1 MSVIT
6 KIEAQKRND
15 NRVNIYLDGEYFI
28 SIFKE
33 LVFTFSLK
41 KGMEIDRDYLNS
53 LLEDEM
59 YLKAKDKALS
69 ILSRADQSE
78 KKIREKLSTDYTE
91 DVVEKVIEFLKN
103 YNFIN
108 DSMLAERIVNDNV
121 NIGKFGPNRIKQNLY
136 RKGIDQSIIDEAVS
150 SIDRYEE
157 YENAKYLAEKRMKR
171 LKGEDKRKDYQK
183 VYQHLAYKGFSYDI
197 INRVLKELFN
207 FDEYSY

>member
-1 MSVIT
+1 MSVVT

-15 NRVNIYLDGEYFI
+15 KRVNIYLDGEYFI

-171 LKGEDKRKDYQK
+171 LKCEDKRKDYQK

>member
-15 NRVNIYLDGEYFI
+15 NRVNIYLDGEYFM

-78 KKIREKLSTDYTE
+78 KKIREKLSADYTDE
-91 DVVEKVIEFLKN
+91 VVEKVIDFLKN

-108 DSMLAERIVNDNV
+108 DSMLAERIES
-121 NIGKFGPNRIKQNLY
+121 F
-136 RKGIDQSIIDEAVS
+136 
-150 SIDRYEE
+150 
-157 YENAKYLAEKRMKR
+157 MK
-171 LKGEDKRKDYQK
+171 L
-183 VYQHLAYKGFSYDI
+183 
-197 INRVLKELFN
+197 
-207 FDEYSY
+207 